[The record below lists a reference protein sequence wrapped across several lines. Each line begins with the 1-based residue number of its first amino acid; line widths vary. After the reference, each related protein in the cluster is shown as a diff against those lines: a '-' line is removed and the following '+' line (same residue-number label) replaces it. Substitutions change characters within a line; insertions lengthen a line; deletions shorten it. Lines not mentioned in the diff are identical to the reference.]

1 MEEVQGVNIQE
12 TNIKSMLVGSKL
24 DWRVRTEGLQ
34 TDSGIIVPKS
44 VAVIR
49 EDTNKVLSLRGE
61 GYHTYQNEELMEL
74 LYRVSE
80 KSGLQIHRGGFF
92 GEGEKVYIQL
102 KSGEQKIGT
111 DKVKG
116 YLTGINSFDG
126 STSLAFG
133 PSSITISCMNTFF
146 GAFREMKT
154 KVRHTKNMVLRVE
167 DIVRKLEVAM
177 VDEKEMFNNIVKL
190 SETPIGVGDL
200 DKAIRE
206 QVTRNLFKIEKS
218 IPLNDVNQ
226 ISTRTRNQM
235 TRFEIDL
242 MGELK
247 EKGQNLWGLFSGVT
261 KFTTHSMGENRK
273 TFDSDEK
280 MYNDYGRREQKIFND
295 LVAMV

>member
-24 DWRVRTEGLQ
+24 DWRVRTEGIQ
-34 TDSGIIVPKS
+34 TVSGIEVPKS

-49 EDTNKVLSLRGE
+49 EDTNKVLSIRGE
-61 GYHTYQNEELMEL
+61 GYQTYQNEELMEL

-80 KSGLQIHRGGFF
+80 KSGLKIHRGGSF
-92 GEGEKVYIQL
+92 GDGEKVYIQL
-102 KSGEQKIGT
+102 KSGEQNIGT

-146 GAFREMKT
+146 GAFREVKT
-154 KVRHTKNMVLRVE
+154 KVRHTKNMMLRVE

-177 VDEKEMFNNIVKL
+177 IDEKEMFKNIVKL
-190 SETPIGVGDL
+190 SETSIKGDL
-200 DKAIRE
+200 DRAIRE
-206 QVTRNLFKIEKS
+206 QVTRNLFKIEKNV
-218 IPLNDVNQ
+218 PLNDVNQ

-242 MGELK
+242 MGEIK
-247 EKGQNLWGLFSGVT
+247 EKGENLWGLFSGVT

-280 MYNDYGRREQKIFND
+280 MYNDYGRREQKIFNE